1 MPEAEGILVGRR
13 QELASVEAA
22 LDALR
27 TPGARWL
34 ALTGEAGIGK
44 TRLLAELRDRARARG
59 FLVLAGGGSELERE
73 LPFGIWVAALDEH
86 VACWEPT
93 ASRRSSAIGPLS

>member
-44 TRLLAELRDRARARG
+44 TRLLVELRDRARARD
-59 FLVLAGGGSELERE
+59 FLVLAGGGSEL
-73 LPFGIWVAALDEH
+73 
-86 VACWEPT
+86 
-93 ASRRSSAIGPLS
+93 